1 MSQMSLKAA
10 VKSVE
15 RKVEGK
21 VTVENT
27 REESLADLSTQSRPH
42 KNVSPQGLLLNHNHL
57 GISWSPH
64 C

>member
-27 REESLADLSTQSRPH
+27 REESMADLRFWPN
-42 KNVSPQGLLLNHNHL
+42 KNLFCSAQGKPHNHL

-64 C
+64 CC

>member
-42 KNVSPQGLLLNHNHL
+42 KNVCAEPHNHL